1 MSELVLERK
10 VIMSNRSLMV
20 NIPFEIAQAM
30 EIEKGDTIKITY
42 KGGALICRKAMQ
54 N

>member
-1 MSELVLERK
+1 MSELVFKRK

-30 EIEKGDTIKITY
+30 GIEKGDTIEITY
-42 KGGALICRKAMQ
+42 KDGALICRKEKQ
-54 N
+54 K